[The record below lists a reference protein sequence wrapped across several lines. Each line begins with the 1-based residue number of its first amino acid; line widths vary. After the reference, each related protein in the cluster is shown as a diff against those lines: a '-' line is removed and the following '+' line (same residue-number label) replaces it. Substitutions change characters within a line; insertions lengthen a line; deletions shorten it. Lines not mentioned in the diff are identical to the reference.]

1 MASKFGDFLAAY
13 TNQIGAR
20 NTADYNRA
28 KADQARMDVNKNK
41 ISDTISELHNNEKI
55 FDLFWTVK

>member
-41 ISDTISELHNNEKI
+41 IANI
-55 FDLFWTVK
+55 FFDGLNKNSNGVNR